1 MSSQPD
7 SPRVPEWTIAERLY
21 LARTVAGYE
30 KQQLADAIGVSRD
43 TVGNYESRSWARKRS
58 PAYIKAWALATGVD
72 GQWLQTGISPIHPS
86 GVSQRG
92 NTTGSI
98 AHEASIHLIRT
109 AA

>member
-72 GQWLQTGISPIHPS
+72 GQWLQTGIDPISPD
-86 GVSQRG
+86 GRKQRG
-92 NTTGSI
+92 NTTENV
-98 AHEASIHLIRT
+98 AT
-109 AA
+109 ARIYPLHWAA